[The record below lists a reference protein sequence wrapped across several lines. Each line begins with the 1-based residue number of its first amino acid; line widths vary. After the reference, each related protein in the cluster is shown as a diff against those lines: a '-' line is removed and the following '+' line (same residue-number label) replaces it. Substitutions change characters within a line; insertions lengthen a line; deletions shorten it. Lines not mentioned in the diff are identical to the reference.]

1 MYRRATLPPMRL
13 LALIALLAAVGCGAG
28 TSAPAAGSTGATD
41 LKITYWTQGRTAS
54 PAKKWTL
61 RCAPA
66 GGTHPQAV
74 SACRKLGT
82 MSNPFA
88 PIPKDAMC
96 TDQYG
101 GPQVALVTGS
111 FRGRAL
117 WIQLAN
123 RNGCEIARFKRLSFL
138 VPGYSGGEA

>member
-1 MYRRATLPPMRL
+1 M
-13 LALIALLAAVGCGAG
+13 
-28 TSAPAAGSTGATD
+28 S
-41 LKITYWTQGRTAS
+41 RTAG

-66 GGTHPQAV
+66 GGTHPRAA
-74 SACRKLGT
+74 SACTKLGT

-88 PIPKDAMC
+88 PIPRDAVC

-101 GPQVALVTGS
+101 GPQVAVITGT

-117 WIQLAN
+117 WTQLAA
-123 RNGCEIARFKRLSFL
+123 RNGCEIARSKRLSFL
-138 VPGYSGGEA
+138 VPGYGTGAEA

>member
-1 MYRRATLPPMRL
+1 MRL
-13 LALIALLAAVGCGAG
+13 LALIAVPAAVVWGAG
-28 TSAPAAGSTGATD
+28 SSAPAAGSTGATE
-41 LKITYWTQGRTAS
+41 LKVTYWSQGRAAG

-66 GGTHPQAV
+66 GGTHPHAA

-82 MSNPFA
+82 MSNPLA
-88 PIPKDAMC
+88 PIPKDAVC
-96 TDQYG
+96 TEVYG
-101 GPQVALVTGS
+101 GPQVALVTGT
-111 FRGRAL
+111 FRGRTV

-138 VPGYSGGEA
+138 VPGYTGAEA

>member
-1 MYRRATLPPMRL
+1 MRL
-13 LALIALLAAVGCGAG
+13 LALIALPAAVACGAG
-28 TSAPAAGSTGATD
+28 GAAAAGSTGATE
-41 LKITYWTQGRTAS
+41 LKITYWSQGRTAG

-66 GGTHPQAV
+66 GGTHPQAA

-88 PIPKDAMC
+88 PIPKDAVC
-96 TDQYG
+96 TEVYG
-101 GPQVALVTGS
+101 GPQVALVIGT
-111 FRGRAL
+111 FRGRTT

-138 VPGYSGGEA
+138 VPGYTGAGA